1 MDETTTNLITA
12 VRVVY
17 GEFMLSEDF
26 SVGSVGAA
34 IRTEKG
40 NTYTG
45 SCIDLACRIKFYA
58 EAAAVAEIRREV

>member
-12 VRVVY
+12 VRVVC
-17 GEFMLSEDF
+17 GEFRLSEDF
-26 SVGSVGAA
+26 SAGSVGAA

-45 SCIDLACRIKFYA
+45 FCIDLACGTRFC
-58 EAAAVAEIRREV
+58 V